1 MPKDVRFYIK
11 YHRDQLSYHH
21 YSLKYDGG
29 DFLKTTFLEIALGY
43 EPLLYAITAF
53 AAYFHTLES
62 PNGKVQQFLGYYDK
76 SVSLLRQSL
85 VKSPRHT
92 VATLLTILQL
102 ATFEVRSCLLVKLC
116 CLAD

>member
-1 MPKDVRFYIK
+1 MK
-11 YHRDQLSYHH
+11 YHRDHLTHHH
-21 YSLKYDGG
+21 YAIKYDGG
-29 DFLKTTFLEIALGY
+29 DFLKSTFLEIALSY

-53 AAYFHTLES
+53 SAYFHTLAL

-85 VKSPRHT
+85 MKNPKHT

-102 ATFEVRSCLLVKLC
+102 ATFEVHIPISCC
-116 CLAD
+116 

>member
-1 MPKDVRFYIK
+1 MT
-11 YHRDQLSYHH
+11 HHH

-53 AAYFHTLES
+53 SAYFHTLAM
-62 PNGKVQQFLGYYDK
+62 PNGKVQYFLGYYDK

-85 VKSPRHT
+85 LRSPRHT

-102 ATFEVRSCLLVKLC
+102 ATFEVGQSTLYFTHDLTLC
-116 CLAD
+116 HRNI